1 MLGKH
6 EVTNKLLGTK
16 LGQTQS
22 RARQKI
28 VKCKEA
34 DGVGVMILSGG
45 MCIQYVKKKQ
55 RNKCFNPYRNFRKSS
70 VNKRHTK
77 MSKLQFNCMIYLFKK
92 RAFIIELQNY

>member
-1 MLGKH
+1 MDCSQKKKACWVPNSGRP
-6 EVTNKLLGTK
+6 N
-16 LGQTQS
+16 LGQ
-22 RARQKI
+22 QKI

-45 MCIQYVKKKQ
+45 MCIQCVKKKQ
-55 RNKCFNPYRNFRKSS
+55 RNKCFNPYRNFRKSP

-92 RAFIIELQNY
+92 RAFN

>member
-1 MLGKH
+1 M
-6 EVTNKLLGTK
+6 ELLGNK

-55 RNKCFNPYRNFRKSS
+55 RNKCF
-70 VNKRHTK
+70 
-77 MSKLQFNCMIYLFKK
+77 
-92 RAFIIELQNY
+92 